1 MHEINAFKTII
12 LQCMRGSIIY
22 PFFFLD
28 LPRFE
33 FSNQLGYIQ
42 FNIWLADDCFVISTS
57 KINSTR
63 KNVYT

>member
-1 MHEINAFKTII
+1 MKLMPSKT
-12 LQCMRGSIIY
+12 LFYNVCAV

-42 FNIWLADDCFVISTS
+42 FNIWLADDCSVISTS

-63 KNVYT
+63 KYV

>member
-1 MHEINAFKTII
+1 MHEINAFKNII
-12 LQCMRGSIIY
+12 LQCMRGSI
-22 PFFFLD
+22 FFLD

-42 FNIWLADDCFVISTS
+42 FNIWLADDCSVISTS

-63 KNVYT
+63 KYV